1 MTEFTYCVRKGEV
14 VKIGFVV
21 TNVAVAPG
29 WEKVVSA
36 HVQLP
41 IHTMQLMAKAGH
53 EVQLITTSVGQDQI
67 MPPILPPETI
77 VHQLP
82 SRVWKAGSPPML
94 AGRSEGHSFSG
105 LIQLVH
111 ELAKI
116 VRSERYDIL
125 HFFGSN
131 KIAALAGSLS
141 MFGIRTPRVL
151 TYDLGTPRVTWFA
164 KYTAWKQFSAI
175 VTSTEF
181 MQNHLGAMGVRADR
195 VRPGVGRNIR
205 EELNGEQVDQPKR
218 VVYWRD
224 PSIGNGA
231 DICLQVYSR
240 LAPRFPNISF
250 DLAVRPHPN
259 PVEGIDELA
268 HQFPNVHV
276 ARFPYSNGM
285 SIAKL
290 LAESVCVLLPF
301 RGLAVH
307 PQFAILESMRAG
319 CAVVSTAVG
328 STPELIESGRN
339 GYLVPV
345 GDIEATIS
353 AVKGLLI
360 DRSRAVTIGNQA
372 AADICAKWNW
382 PEYALKI
389 ARIYSRAL
397 RM

>member
-1 MTEFTYCVRKGEV
+1 M
-14 VKIGFVV
+14 KIGFVV

-82 SRVWKAGSPPML
+82 GWVWKASSPPML

-111 ELAKI
+111 ELVKI

-131 KIAALAGSLS
+131 KIAALAGLLS

-151 TYDLGTPRVTWFA
+151 TYDLGIPRGMPRVTWFA
-164 KYTAWKQFSAI
+164 KYTAWKQISAI

-181 MQNHLGAMGVRADR
+181 MQNHLRAMGVRADLA
-195 VRPGVGRNIR
+195 RPGVGRNIR
-205 EELNGEQVDQPKR
+205 DELNGEQVDQPKR

-268 HQFPNVHV
+268 HRFPNVHV

-301 RGLAVH
+301 RGLIVH

-319 CAVVSTAVG
+319 CAVVTTAVG
-328 STPELIESGRN
+328 STTELIESGRN

-372 AADICAKWNW
+372 AADICAKWKW